1 MPAERTV
8 RKNIRYKP
16 IMSLTPNEIFLTTDN
31 KRMGMF
37 HDYKLNASV
46 ERIFNG
52 KLQNAK
58 NFDLDDWIDFES
70 NMYGWVEARI
80 IRIMSC
86 PNVKDEYELEFTLE
100 DGVVVKE
107 FEEGRY
113 L

>member
-1 MPAERTV
+1 MPPERTK
-8 RKNIRYKP
+8 RTTLRYDP
-16 IMSLTPNEIFLTTDN
+16 TMSFIPNEIFLTPEN

-46 ERIFNG
+46 ERVFPG

-58 NFDLDDWIDFES
+58 NFDLGDLIEFES
-70 NMYGWVEARI
+70 NLYGWVEARI

-100 DGVVVKE
+100 DGVIVKE